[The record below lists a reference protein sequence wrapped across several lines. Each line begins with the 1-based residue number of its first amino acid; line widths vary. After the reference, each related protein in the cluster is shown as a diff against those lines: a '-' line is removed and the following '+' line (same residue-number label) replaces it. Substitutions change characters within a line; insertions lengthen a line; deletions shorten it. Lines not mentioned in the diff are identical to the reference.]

1 MAMMSIA
8 STAGGEDSDGG
19 VCAKLRA
26 LPPRDDA
33 GLSGLDAPPSKA
45 RILSNPAASVGGGGG
60 VAAAKRVDVS
70 TDDVDEGAEC
80 LGGRL
85 DLCGVRAEDDAPGE
99 SNPGDSPVGSL
110 SRTNSS
116 ARSGHRRDRA
126 AQAAH
131 ELAPFGAQNDAD
143 RREPEGRG
151 AVLQHALELVDTIGA
166 DEDAEAVDHAGP
178 ARLVVPLGRRD
189 HSGSHRAPEPN
200 LEEALCDAPPRER
213 QDPLQRLWWSGRPH
227 FDTSSSL
234 KNLKGK

>member
-126 AQAAH
+126 TQKLRPASVSIVGDPNRANAA
-131 ELAPFGAQNDAD
+131 LATAASSTARAVSSSAEVSVSKAVPGVRRAATSVPGASASAARATTPQ
-143 RREPEGRG
+143 GR
-151 AVLQHALELVDTIGA
+151 HARFPVT
-166 DEDAEAVDHAGP
+166 
-178 ARLVVPLGRRD
+178 
-189 HSGSHRAPEPN
+189 
-200 LEEALCDAPPRER
+200 APPVTASQAVSSAAVAPPTTSQVSYR
-213 QDPLQRLWWSGRPH
+213 PLR
-227 FDTSSSL
+227 SL
-234 KNLKGK
+234 